1 MKAIIQSFII
11 AAVATAITACTA
23 EESLAPQADQ
33 PITVMATVPGEV
45 WATASRA
52 SSMGTLDKT
61 DYSEVELHYTDYK
74 GVAATHKVPLNT
86 IEFSVANS
94 ANSFWFTT
102 GSDLV
107 WEKVDATKPIHLT
120 CKEGDASFHT
130 SVESAEPGEAL
141 TFTDAMKP
149 TMAKL
154 TVKLTFTHNIT
165 GELQALNATITTAGA
180 ATDYHPQTDGG
191 IHQTDG
197 TAAAQSL
204 ALEANESD
212 NVFTS
217 SMLLP
222 EQTMGNMLTVTY
234 GSDITWTL
242 DLSQVKV
249 KDTDPVQYANQ
260 LIAGQHLTLNLKAS
274 VTSLNAPT
282 DVQIEAF
289 TKADAT
295 DYEGDLGGAVNY
307 FYDAATNTYLVYNK
321 QGLID
326 IQADMEVNGH
336 TDAIV
341 VYNGVSLKLENGEF
355 VLVDNNGNT
364 LPTIV
369 IDCNADSEDLESIIT
384 AAISVGKTN
393 LFVVGESINLVG
405 SCIKNSGA
413 TEGTINLILADATSI
428 EAYAFEDCS
437 ALKSVN
443 LPKVTMVETL
453 AFYQCQK
460 LTSVNLPKAKEI
472 GNSAFEY
479 CTALK
484 SVNLPNATWIRIAAF
499 KRCQELTSVDLPNAT
514 SIEEQA
520 FYECEKLTSVN
531 FPKVTSIEYGT
542 FEFCSALTSVNFPEV
557 TSIGDQAFM
566 DCTALKSVNL
576 PKATSIGYGAFWT
589 CRNLTSL
596 TFGTVITVVGENSFK
611 DVPNGDCDLT
621 LAAGQLNTGLA
632 PSGNSWAGYTWKSI
646 TIK

>member
-52 SSMGTLDKT
+52 LSDG
-61 DYSEVELHYTDYK
+61 YSDLTLHYTDYK
-74 GVAATHKVPLNT
+74 GEETTYVVPSDNVT
-86 IEFSVANS
+86 MTNNQIS
-94 ANSFWFTT
+94 FTT

-107 WEKVDATKPIHLT
+107 WERVDATNPIHLT
-120 CKEGDASFHT
+120 CNYTANVAERVTFHT
-130 SVESAEPGEAL
+130 SVAQSSPGEAL
-141 TFTDAMKP
+141 TFTDAMTP
-149 TMAKL
+149 IQAKL
-154 TVKLTFTHNIT
+154 TVKVTLSHNMGADATFQNMKA
-165 GELQALNATITTAGA
+165 EVLAKPYSLAG
-180 ATDYHPQTDGG
+180 YNPMTDGG
-191 IHQTDG
+191 VLPAETEPATQHIRLVPDG
-197 TAAAQSL
+197 
-204 ALEANESD
+204 
-212 NVFTS
+212 NVFTGS
-217 SMLLP
+217 ALLP
-222 EQTMGNMLTVTY
+222 QQTMEDELIIYFGTH
-234 GSDITWTL
+234 TWTL

-249 KDTDPVQYANQ
+249 KDTNPVQYANQ

-274 VTSLNAPT
+274 VTNLNAPA

-307 FYDAATNTYLVYNK
+307 FYDAATNTYTIWHENAIEACLADRAKNHPDAAVVSGISTLAVVSGAETDK
-321 QGLID
+321 EAID
-326 IQADMEVNGH
+326 N
-336 TDAIV
+336 AI
-341 VYNGVSLKLENGEF
+341 
-355 VLVDNNGNT
+355 D
-364 LPTIV
+364 
-369 IDCNADSEDLESIIT
+369 D
-384 AAISVGKTN
+384 GKTT
-393 LFVVGESINLVG
+393 FIVVGESIDLVG
-405 SCIKNSGA
+405 SCIQNSKA
-413 TEGTINLILADATSI
+413 AEGTINLILADAVEI
-428 EAYAFEDCS
+428 ETRAFENCTV
-437 ALKSVN
+437 LKSVN

-460 LTSVNLPKAKEI
+460 LKSVNLPNATSI

-531 FPKVTSIEYGT
+531 FPKVTSIESGT

-566 DCTALKSVNL
+566 DCTALTSVNL

-589 CRNLTSL
+589 CKNLTSL

-611 DVPNGDCDLT
+611 DVPNGGCDLT
-621 LAAGQLNTGLA
+621 LASGQKQSTDYPATEG
-632 PSGNSWAGYTWKSI
+632 SNSWAGYTWKSI

>member
-1 MKAIIQSFII
+1 MYMKAIIQSFII
-11 AAVATAITACTA
+11 VAMATAITACTA
-23 EESLAPQADQ
+23 EEPLAPQADQ

-52 SSMGTLDKT
+52 LSDG
-61 DYSEVELHYTDYK
+61 YSDLTLHYTDYK
-74 GVAATHKVPLNT
+74 GEETTYVVPSDNVT
-86 IEFSVANS
+86 MTNNQIS
-94 ANSFWFTT
+94 FTT
-102 GSDLV
+102 GGDLV
-107 WEKVDATKPIHLT
+107 WERVDATKPIHLT
-120 CKEGDASFHT
+120 CKEGEVTFHT
-130 SVESAEPGEAL
+130 SVESAEPGKAL

-165 GELQALNATITTAGA
+165 GELQTLNATVTAKGA
-180 ATDYHPQTDGG
+180 ATDYDPQTDGG
-191 IHQTDG
+191 IHKADE
-197 TAAAQSL
+197 TAAVQSL
-204 ALEANESD
+204 ALEATESD

-222 EQTMGNMLTVTY
+222 EQTMVNMLTVTY

-242 DLSQVKV
+242 DLSQVSV
-249 KDTDPVQYANQ
+249 TGGTEDQYANQ

-274 VTSLNAPT
+274 VTNLNAPA

-289 TKADAT
+289 TKADADGYT
-295 DYEGDLGGAVNY
+295 GELGGVAKTY
-307 FYDAATNTYLVYNK
+307 TYDANTNTYTIHLDNGIEACLADRAKNHPDAAVVSGISTLAVVSGAETDK
-321 QGLID
+321 EAID
-326 IQADMEVNGH
+326 N
-336 TDAIV
+336 AI
-341 VYNGVSLKLENGEF
+341 
-355 VLVDNNGNT
+355 D
-364 LPTIV
+364 
-369 IDCNADSEDLESIIT
+369 D
-384 AAISVGKTN
+384 GKTT
-393 LFVVGESINLVG
+393 FIVVGESINLVG

-479 CTALK
+479 CTALT
-484 SVNLPNATWIRIAAF
+484 SVNLPNATSIRIAAF
-499 KRCQELTSVDLPNAT
+499 NHCQELTSVDLPNAT
-514 SIEEQA
+514 SIEDLA
-520 FYECEKLTSVN
+520 FCECQKLTSVN
-531 FPKVTSIEYGT
+531 IPKVTSIESGT

-557 TSIGDQAFM
+557 TSIGDRAFM

-576 PKATSIGYGAFWT
+576 PKATTIGYGAFWT
-589 CRNLTSL
+589 CKNLTSL

-611 DVPNGDCDLT
+611 DVPNGGCDLT
-621 LAAGQLNTGLA
+621 LASGQKQSTDYPATEG
-632 PSGNSWAGYTWKSI
+632 SNSWAGYTWKSI

>member
-52 SSMGTLDKT
+52 LSDG
-61 DYSEVELHYTDYK
+61 YSYLTLHYTDYK
-74 GVAATHKVPLNT
+74 GEETTCVVPSDNVT
-86 IEFSVANS
+86 MTNNQIS
-94 ANSFWFTT
+94 FTT

-107 WEKVDATKPIHLT
+107 WERVDATNPIHLT
-120 CKEGDASFHT
+120 CNYTANVAERVTFHT
-130 SVESAEPGEAL
+130 SVAQSSPGEAL
-141 TFTDAMKP
+141 TFTDAMTP
-149 TMAKL
+149 IQAKL
-154 TVKLTFTHNIT
+154 TVKVTLSHNMGADATFQNMKAEVLAKTYS
-165 GELQALNATITTAGA
+165 LAG
-180 ATDYHPQTDGG
+180 YNPMTDGG
-191 IHQTDG
+191 VLPAETEPATQHIRLVPDG
-197 TAAAQSL
+197 
-204 ALEANESD
+204 
-212 NVFTS
+212 NVFTGS
-217 SMLLP
+217 ALLP
-222 EQTMGNMLTVTY
+222 QQTMEDELIIYFGTH
-234 GSDITWTL
+234 TWTL

-249 KDTDPVQYANQ
+249 KDTNPVQYANQ

-274 VTSLNAPT
+274 VTNLNAPA

-307 FYDAATNTYLVYNK
+307 FYDAATNTYTIWHENAIEACLADRAKNHPDAAVVSGISTLAVVSGAETDK
-321 QGLID
+321 EAID
-326 IQADMEVNGH
+326 N
-336 TDAIV
+336 AI
-341 VYNGVSLKLENGEF
+341 
-355 VLVDNNGNT
+355 D
-364 LPTIV
+364 
-369 IDCNADSEDLESIIT
+369 D
-384 AAISVGKTN
+384 GKTT
-393 LFVVGESINLVG
+393 FIVVGESIDLVG
-405 SCIKNSGA
+405 SCIQNSKA
-413 TEGTINLILADATSI
+413 AEGTINLILADAVEI
-428 EAYAFEDCS
+428 ETRAFENCTV
-437 ALKSVN
+437 LKSVN

-460 LTSVNLPKAKEI
+460 LKSVNLPNATSI

-531 FPKVTSIEYGT
+531 FPKVTSIESGT

-566 DCTALKSVNL
+566 DCTALTSVNL

-589 CRNLTSL
+589 CKNLTSL

-611 DVPNGDCDLT
+611 DVPNGGCDLT
-621 LAAGQLNTGLA
+621 LASGQKQSTDYPATEG
-632 PSGNSWAGYTWKSI
+632 SNSWAGYTWKSI

>member
-52 SSMGTLDKT
+52 LSDG
-61 DYSEVELHYTDYK
+61 YSDLTLHYTDYK
-74 GVAATHKVPLNT
+74 GEETTYVVPSDNVT
-86 IEFSVANS
+86 MTNNQIS
-94 ANSFWFTT
+94 FTT

-107 WEKVDATKPIHLT
+107 WERVDATNPIHLT
-120 CKEGDASFHT
+120 CNYTANVAERVTFHT
-130 SVESAEPGEAL
+130 SVAQSSPGEAL
-141 TFTDAMKP
+141 TFTDAMTP
-149 TMAKL
+149 IQAKL
-154 TVKLTFTHNIT
+154 TVKVTLSHNMGADATFQNMKA
-165 GELQALNATITTAGA
+165 EVLAKPYSLAG
-180 ATDYHPQTDGG
+180 YNPMRDGG
-191 IHQTDG
+191 VLPAEIELAPQHIRLVPDG
-197 TAAAQSL
+197 
-204 ALEANESD
+204 
-212 NVFTS
+212 NVFTGS
-217 SMLLP
+217 ALLP
-222 EQTMGNMLTVTY
+222 QQTMEDELIIYFGTH
-234 GSDITWTL
+234 TWTL

-274 VTSLNAPT
+274 VTNLNAPA

-289 TKADAT
+289 TKADAD
-295 DYEGDLGGAVNY
+295 DYTGELGGVAKTY
-307 FYDAATNTYLVYNK
+307 TYDAETNTYLVYNK

-413 TEGTINLILADATSI
+413 AEGTINLILVDATSI

-443 LPKVTMVETL
+443 LPKVTMVETE
-453 AFYQCQK
+453 AFYKCQK

-472 GNSAFEY
+472 GNGAFMY

-499 KRCQELTSVDLPNAT
+499 NRCQELTSVDLPNAT
-514 SIEEQA
+514 SIEEHA

-531 FPKVTSIEYGT
+531 IPKVTSIENGT
-542 FEFCSALTSVNFPEV
+542 FEFCSALTSVNFPEI

-566 DCTALKSVNL
+566 DCTALTSVNL
-576 PKATSIGYGAFWT
+576 PKATTIGYGAFWT

-611 DVPNGDCDLT
+611 DVPNGGCDLT
-621 LAAGQLNTGLA
+621 LASGQKQSTDYPATEGSNT
-632 PSGNSWAGYTWKSI
+632 WAGYTWKSI

>member
-33 PITVMATVPGEV
+33 PITVSATMPGEV

-52 SSMGTLDKT
+52 SSMGTLDQT

-74 GVAATHKVPLNT
+74 GVAATYEVPLNT
-86 IEFSVANS
+86 IGFSVANS
-94 ANSFWFTT
+94 EYSFFFTT

-107 WEKVDATKPIHLT
+107 WGRVDDTKPIHLT
-120 CKEGDASFHT
+120 CKEGEVTFHT
-130 SVESAEPGEAL
+130 SVESAEPGEEL
-141 TFTDAMKP
+141 TFEEAMKP

-154 TVKLTFTHNIT
+154 TVKLTFNHNIT
-165 GELQALNATITTAGA
+165 GELQTLNATIKAAGA

-191 IHQTDG
+191 IHQTDE

-204 ALEANESD
+204 ALEATGSD

-222 EQTMGNMLTVTY
+222 EQFMGNTLTVTY
-234 GSDITWTL
+234 GSEITWTL
-242 DLSQVKV
+242 DLSQVSV
-249 KDTDPVQYANQ
+249 TGGTEDQYANQ

-274 VTSLNAPT
+274 VTNLNAPA

-289 TKADAT
+289 TKADAD
-295 DYEGDLGGAVNY
+295 DYTGELGGVAKNY
-307 FYDAATNTYLVYNK
+307 TYDAETNTYTIWHENAIEACLADRAKNHPEAAVVSGISTLAVVSGAETDK
-321 QGLID
+321 EAID
-326 IQADMEVNGH
+326 N
-336 TDAIV
+336 AI
-341 VYNGVSLKLENGEF
+341 
-355 VLVDNNGNT
+355 D
-364 LPTIV
+364 
-369 IDCNADSEDLESIIT
+369 D
-384 AAISVGKTN
+384 GKTT
-393 LFVVGESINLVG
+393 FIVVGESIDLVG
-405 SCIKNSGA
+405 SCIQNSGA
-413 TEGTINLILADATSI
+413 AEGTINLILADAVEI
-428 EAYAFEDCS
+428 ETRAFENCTV
-437 ALKSVN
+437 LKSVN

-460 LTSVNLPKAKEI
+460 LKSVNLPNATSI

-479 CTALK
+479 CSALK
-484 SVNLPNATWIRIAAF
+484 SVNLPNATWIRMAAF
-499 KRCQELTSVDLPNAT
+499 NRCQELTSVDLPNAT
-514 SIEEQA
+514 SIEDHA

-531 FPKVTSIEYGT
+531 IPKVTSIEYGT
-542 FEFCSALTSVNFPEV
+542 FGFCSALTSVNFPEV
-557 TSIGDQAFM
+557 TSIGENAFM

-596 TFGTVITVVGENSFK
+596 TFGMVITVVGENSFK
-611 DVPNGDCDLT
+611 DVPTGGCDLT
-621 LAAGQLNTGLA
+621 LASGQKQSTDYPATEG
-632 PSGNSWAGYTWKSI
+632 SNSWAGYTWKSI